1 MAFKLSRIFGNRGS
15 EAADTDTANQRG
27 SVQFED
33 VQVGRAIPEVGDEV
47 VLNLN
52 NKNPELTRYE
62 NMAQDG
68 KFEPEVLSMDAA
80 TPKLAEA
87 VASSDE
93 GLGPDAPLAGKSTPF
108 LFEAVAPPT
117 EPNADGILPYLE
129 QQPYHG
135 GGEAMQDV
143 FVTEAVAPA
152 QDVFVTEVVSPAVES
167 QVSVFGFGGGTDE
180 AARTSG
186 SLLDSGGPILGDDV
200 EFTGSDEE
208 LGALIAWLRN
218 RNLIDTS
225 TGEIVWADEAIANA
239 TVDNADLR
247 DRIAELRGNSLFDV
261 STGEILWNR
270 QPAQGSNWY
279 VPELD
284 SDQSGMARGQEQVNV
299 GGFGGGVDDS
309 RVVQPEQPQ
318 SLYFE
323 DSVRTAREAT
333 GVEGGAGV
341 LSGHSGG
348 WNVSGDWNGDGNDT
362 VGASSLLDTDTVPT
376 DSFSLNFEEIKQTVI
391 ESVDIDIDGP
401 DADIELPD

>member
-1 MAFKLSRIFGNRGS
+1 MAFKLSRIFGNRGGES
-15 EAADTDTANQRG
+15 AESDTSNQRG

-33 VQVGRAIPEVGDEV
+33 VQVGRALPEVNDEV

-80 TPKLAEA
+80 TPKLA
-87 VASSDE
+87 
-93 GLGPDAPLAGKSTPF
+93 DAI
-108 LFEAVAPPT
+108 VAPPT

-143 FVTEAVAPA
+143 FVTE
-152 QDVFVTEVVSPAVES
+152 
-167 QVSVFGFGGGTDE
+167 
-180 AARTSG
+180 
-186 SLLDSGGPILGDDV
+186 
-200 EFTGSDEE
+200 FTGSDEE
-208 LGALIAWLRN
+208 LGALVAWLRN

-225 TGEIVWADEAIANA
+225 TGEIVWADEAQA
-239 TVDNADLR
+239 TASDE
-247 DRIAELRGNSLFDV
+247 ELSALIGWLQGNRLIDT
-261 STGEILWNR
+261 STGEVVWAR
-270 QPAQGSNWY
+270 QPAAGAKWF
-279 VPELD
+279 VPDMD
-284 SDQSGMARGQEQVNV
+284 SDQSGMAIEQNQVFV

-323 DSVRTAREAT
+323 DSVRTARE
-333 GVEGGAGV
+333 
-341 LSGHSGG
+341 
-348 WNVSGDWNGDGNDT
+348 NVVGDWNSDGNDT
-362 VGASSLLDTDTVPT
+362 VGASSLLNADTVPT
-376 DSFSLNFEEIKQTVI
+376 DSMSLNFEEIKQTVVD
-391 ESVDIDIDGP
+391 SVDIDIDGP